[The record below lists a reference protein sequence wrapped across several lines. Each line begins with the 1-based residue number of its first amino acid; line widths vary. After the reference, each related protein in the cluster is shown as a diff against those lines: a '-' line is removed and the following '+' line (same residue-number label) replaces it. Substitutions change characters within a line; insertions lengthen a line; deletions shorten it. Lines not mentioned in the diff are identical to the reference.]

1 MQDIGY
7 SGQYLDNK
15 EFRVKIRTGSDI
27 QNTLSDAVA
36 GEMLLVTGASPALY
50 VCTKTVTGQDPAE
63 VYKIANLTD
72 MVAEPNPLENIDT
85 DGDGVND
92 ALDYWYNDNLEVIT
106 KEELDALTLSSS
118 NTSVIAWDTIK
129 CTTTPDSMFPNSQG
143 IVSGEYYLL
152 SEDMGGGIWR
162 VSDRSSAQINAD
174 NVIMQISLSDQ
185 GVVWKK
191 VIRP

>member
-36 GEMLLVTGASPALY
+36 GEMLLVTGASPAVY
-50 VCTKTVTGQDPAE
+50 VCTKTATGQDPAE

-92 ALDYWYNDNLEVIT
+92 ALDYWYNDNVEVIT
-106 KEELDALTLSSS
+106 KEELDALPLSSS
-118 NTSVIAWDTIK
+118 NTSVVAWDTIK